1 MTSASAALDP
11 QRATLDA
18 LELRRLR
25 WRARR
30 GLLENDL
37 LIERFLNAHGATL
50 RTAELDAL
58 KALLELPDNDLLD
71 LLLARKEPEPPLNTI
86 DVSALLARLRAA

>member
-1 MTSASAALDP
+1 MNTVAAPSPRLSE
-11 QRATLDA
+11 

-37 LIERFLNAHGATL
+37 IISRFLERHAESLQPIEIGAL
-50 RTAELDAL
+50 Q
-58 KALLELPDNDLLD
+58 ALLELPDNDLLD
-71 LLLARKEPEPPLNTI
+71 LLLGRKEPADEAADDALR
-86 DVSALLARLRAA
+86 ALLARLRAA